1 MVFLRYIDYL
11 LNGSLDDRRYEL
23 ITTLEDFFQPSKNDK
38 YRIMDPYLD
47 VEKSI
52 QIPFQ
57 HNLAE
62 SDTWSFLLAS
72 LANLNVAFQI
82 ITREQI
88 GSAQQLKN
96 HPPFV
101 LPISEALQGASVEVC
116 QYIDTKINGL
126 ALHDRYILKEAD
138 KVIKGIHIGPSLS
151 DIHDKDISIT
161 EFTNQ
166 SAMDAKASFDHIWI
180 ECIKNKGW
188 KKG

>member
-1 MVFLRYIDYL
+1 M
-11 LNGSLDDRRYEL
+11 
-23 ITTLEDFFQPSKNDK
+23 EDFFQPSKSDK

-57 HNLAE
+57 QNIAE
-62 SDTWSFLLAS
+62 SNNWSFLLTS
-72 LANLNVAFQI
+72 LANLDVAFQI

-88 GSAQQLKN
+88 GSARHIKS

-101 LPISEALQGASVEVC
+101 LPISKSLQGATVEVC
-116 QYIDTKINGL
+116 QYVDTKINGL
-126 ALHDRYILKEAD
+126 ALHDRYIIKEAD
-138 KVIKGIHIGPSLS
+138 KTIKGLHIGPSLS
-151 DIHDKDISIT
+151 DTNDKDISVT
-161 EFTNQ
+161 EFTDKGAQN
-166 SAMDAKASFDHIWI
+166 ARASFDHIWA